1 MFYTRPGK
9 NVSSDLQLPYNC
21 PLTSISTGFTK
32 NFRYLTIEVL
42 NLIAGPFWGWGKLP
56 YISRI
61 HTAFFRWGFLQ
72 FRYLKCLVVGE
83 WSKNPNPVA
92 SLLPLKISCL
102 ESMKF
107 NSFFWDQP
115 AYFQGGCWFQGGYNF
130 LCTTQ
135 VSGCVE
141 TFILNC
147 TNPRD
152 DFFIIEMKPVAG
164 CNGFVRFAHVS
175 GACLAMEVW
184 PKCCIL
190 GAYLP
195 TFGLNLW

>member
-1 MFYTRPGK
+1 MSL
-9 NVSSDLQLPYNC
+9 VLQLPYNC

-32 NFRYLTIEVL
+32 NFRYLNIEVL
-42 NLIAGPFWGWGKLP
+42 NLVRLFWGRVFP

-61 HTAFFRWGFLQ
+61 HTAYIGEDSSILGTWNVWWW
-72 FRYLKCLVVGE
+72 LVNYP
-83 WSKNPNPVA
+83 KTRNPETKPVA
-92 SLLPLKISCL
+92 SLLPLKINAWSQW
-102 ESMKF
+102 
-107 NSFFWDQP
+107 NSIPFWDHP
-115 AYFQGGCWFQGGYNF
+115 AYFHGGTVSFRKAIIFCA
-130 LCTTQ
+130 LLRCQ
-135 VSGCVE
+135 VVLKPSFSTG
-141 TFILNC
+141 

-164 CNGFVRFAHVS
+164 CNGFVRFVHVS

-184 PKCCIL
+184 PKCSIL